1 MTNEIPK
8 EAKEKLLKRIKDT
21 FSSKNPEKFL
31 LIFISE
37 SKKGTSTG
45 FLSGYNDMETLGH
58 IEKIKL
64 FTYNR
69 IAIEEME
76 NSKVTRVENYEKPCQ
91 IKKLTYVN

>member
-31 LIFISE
+31 LVFISE
-37 SKKGTSTG
+37 GKEGTSTG

-64 FTYNR
+64 QRDIDDKIQKR
-69 IAIEEME
+69 IHVR
-76 NSKVTRVENYEKPCQ
+76 KRC
-91 IKKLTYVN
+91 

>member
-76 NSKVTRVENYEKPCQ
+76 NSKITKVENSEKSCQ
-91 IKKLTYVN
+91 TKRLAYVS